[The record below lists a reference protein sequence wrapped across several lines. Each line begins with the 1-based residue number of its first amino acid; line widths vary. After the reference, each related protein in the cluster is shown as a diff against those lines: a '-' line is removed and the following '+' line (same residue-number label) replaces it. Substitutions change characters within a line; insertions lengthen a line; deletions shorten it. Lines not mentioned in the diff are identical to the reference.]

1 MKWKTIN
8 PINKLCK
15 MFIKWNICKVE
26 NHEKHGFSF
35 AQEKWSEMIKS
46 KDFIAQA
53 GGWDLN
59 NKNEACII
67 SFWEN
72 KESLDNFM
80 KNTHDTIFN
89 NTKQVETYSSI
100 EVKYFDSFIENRDN
114 YELLKE
120 GIYGAK
126 FLNVKTLKASKDEFE
141 SFKKTKINHS
151 TVIIR
156 KELKETESNN
166 FEYLI
171 STFCKRFENNNSHLQ
186 PNINQILERQILLVD
201 SWKIVNVLNYN

>member
-1 MKWKTIN
+1 M
-8 PINKLCK
+8 L
-15 MFIKWNICKVE
+15 IKWIICKVE
-26 NHEKHGFSF
+26 NHKIHAFSY

-46 KDFIAQA
+46 KGFIAQT

-89 NTKQVETYSSI
+89 NTKQVKTYSSI
-100 EVKYFDSFIENRDN
+100 EVEYFDSLNDISDN

-126 FLNVKTLKASKDEFE
+126 FLNIKTLKASKDAFE
-141 SFKKTKINHS
+141 SFKKTKINNS
-151 TVIIR
+151 TIILG
-156 KELKETESNN
+156 KEHIKSGSNN

-171 STFCKRFENNNSHLQ
+171 STFCNNFESNNSHLQ
-186 PNINQILERQILLVD
+186 PNINQFLERLILLVD